1 MWKEV
6 TFAFMEH
13 NSEMKIHGEVQNVSM
28 LQGVGLTHFIK
39 NVAGLHESSGR
50 KQKMYHSK
58 LITGINT

>member
-1 MWKEV
+1 
-6 TFAFMEH
+6 MEH